1 MAMIALFAALP
12 VTEALA
18 QCDEHAASSCPD
30 DDRSCQ
36 CPAQCACGC
45 SHLPSGDLPAPLPRV
60 PEVVLESLV
69 DWALTL
75 HTAPPDPSPLGALK
89 VPISL
94 G

>member
-1 MAMIALFAALP
+1 MMIGLFTALP
-12 VTEALA
+12 VFESLA
-18 QCDEHAASSCPD
+18 HCDETAAQSCPD

-45 SHLPSGDLPAPLPRV
+45 AQIAPGDFPAPLPQLARAV
-60 PEVVLESLV
+60 MEHVV
-69 DWALTL
+69 DWGPVEQG
-75 HTAPPDPSPLGALK
+75 APPDPAPLRALK